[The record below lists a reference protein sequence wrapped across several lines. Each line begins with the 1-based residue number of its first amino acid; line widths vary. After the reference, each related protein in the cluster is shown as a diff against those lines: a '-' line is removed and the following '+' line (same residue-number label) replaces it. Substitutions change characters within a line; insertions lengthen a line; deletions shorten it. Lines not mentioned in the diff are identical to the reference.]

1 MITYPHEIP
10 PAPGESIRVADGIFW
25 IRMPLP
31 FALDHINLWLLEDD
45 DETGP
50 GWTIVDT
57 GYGVAET
64 HALWERHFAETMA
77 GKPVKRIIV
86 THYHPDHV
94 GCAAWLHERTSA
106 PVWMT
111 ATEFLSA
118 HAAADDAAGFDR
130 ENSARLFLEHGL
142 GKVRPDFAIA
152 QQARNTAYK
161 RGVPTAPRQYM
172 RIMDGDLIRIGRREW
187 RIITAFGHAPEHAT
201 LFSTGEGILI
211 SGDQVLPR
219 ITTNV
224 SVWGNQPESNPLK
237 LFLDSFD
244 KFAALPADALVLPS
258 HDSVFTGLH
267 ERIAQLHA
275 HHALRLDELAASI
288 GTPKC
293 AAEILPV
300 LFRRPLNDHQL
311 VFAIGEAIAHLH
323 FLWRAGRAKRTYGE
337 DGIYR
342 FQSVAP

>member
-1 MITYPHEIP
+1 
-10 PAPGESIRVADGIFW
+10 
-25 IRMPLP
+25 
-31 FALDHINLWLLEDD
+31 
-45 DETGP
+45 
-50 GWTIVDT
+50 
-57 GYGVAET
+57 
-64 HALWERHFAETMA
+64 
-77 GKPVKRIIV
+77 
-86 THYHPDHV
+86 
-94 GCAAWLHERTSA
+94 
-106 PVWMT
+106 
-111 ATEFLSA
+111 
-118 HAAADDAAGFDR
+118 
-130 ENSARLFLEHGL
+130 
-142 GKVRPDFAIA
+142 
-152 QQARNTAYK
+152 
-161 RGVPTAPRQYM
+161 M

-201 LFSTGEGILI
+201 LFSAGDGILI

-258 HDSVFTGLH
+258 HDRVFTGLH

-275 HHALRLDELAASI
+275 HHALRLDELAAAI